1 MSWKSLS
8 AVCMAAMP
16 VLMSTMLKSM
26 ALSTSFLYF
35 ASFFTIVCAISR
47 SAASTVALAPNS
59 LIFRA
64 TASIFAICSAVMC
77 LILSSLRF
85 PIQVNSR

>member
-1 MSWKSLS
+1 
-8 AVCMAAMP
+8 MAAMP

-47 SAASTVALAPNS
+47 SAASIPGLAPNS
-59 LIFRA
+59 VIFRV
-64 TASIFAICSAVMC
+64 TASIFAISSAVIC
-77 LILSSLRF
+77 LIFCSLRL
-85 PIQVNSR
+85 PIHVNSR